1 MAFNLKDD
9 RDEIVSE
16 INMTPLIDVMLV
28 LLIIFMVTSSISLES
43 GLDVDLPDSATKG
56 QAKAGTAVV
65 VSLLT
70 DGSLAVQGKKV
81 ERLFLESK
89 ISEALL
95 AEKTNLVILEGDQ
108 ASRLGMA
115 VEVMDIAKAAGA
127 SSFAIATE
135 FQD

>member
-9 RDEIVSE
+9 GDEIVSE

-43 GLDVDLPDSATKG
+43 GLDVDLPDSIAKG

-81 ERLFLESK
+81 ERSFLESK

-127 SSFAIATE
+127 SNFAIATE